1 MVKPKLPPINNNAQS
16 VEYVLKRFKKHKK
29 DNFNDLRNFINFF
42 EQKDNIRNAI
52 NLVIEYTKKLII
64 GEEEKEL
71 IHFRISTKNI
81 DLFLSMLKKQNKN
94 IGTAG
99 EKMLHIRKII
109 KEKSGF
115 YSIKDYSN
123 ETVIE
128 KINLPQTA
136 AILANGLALG
146 KWLDNEIVSIDRH
159 YGYSLFQETLTKQ
172 GAQKSLLRKDVDRAD
187 LLFTKSSIA
196 RTKKLIARQQIY
208 DRFEKLRRLR

>member
-1 MVKPKLPPINNNAQS
+1 MIDKIYSRIEQLAKNI
-16 VEYVLKRFKKHKK
+16 K
-29 DNFNDLRNFINFF
+29 DDLRKKGFVVPC
-42 EQKDNIRNAI
+42 DN
-52 NLVIEYTKKLII
+52 
-64 GEEEKEL
+64 G
-71 IHFRISTKNI
+71 
-81 DLFLSMLKKQNKN
+81 D
-94 IGTAG
+94 GTVSVDSYQ
-99 EKMLHIRKII
+99 II